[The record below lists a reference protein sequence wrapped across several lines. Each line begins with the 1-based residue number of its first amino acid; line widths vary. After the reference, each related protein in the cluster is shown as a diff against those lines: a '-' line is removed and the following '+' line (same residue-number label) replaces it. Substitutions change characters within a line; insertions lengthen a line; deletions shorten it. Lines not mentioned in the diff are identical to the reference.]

1 LPKYAEVD
9 WEKAECKGIET
20 DTFYWVEESRNKD
33 AYAYID
39 AVRSICARCPIW
51 SACLAYALEHEQYGV
66 WGGMTSLERK
76 SFAEPKKYPVQQRR
90 ATFSFEEN
98 GISIE
103 EIRQVYEHSPDE

>member
-20 DTFYWVEESRNKD
+20 DTFYWVEESRNKS

-39 AVRSICARCPIW
+39 AVRSVCARCPIW
-51 SACLAYALEHEQYGV
+51 SQCLEYALENEQYGV

-76 SFAEPKKYPVQQRR
+76 SFLEPNKYPAQQQR
-90 ATFSFEEN
+90 AITSFNEN

-103 EIRQVYEHSPDE
+103 QVRQVYEHTADE